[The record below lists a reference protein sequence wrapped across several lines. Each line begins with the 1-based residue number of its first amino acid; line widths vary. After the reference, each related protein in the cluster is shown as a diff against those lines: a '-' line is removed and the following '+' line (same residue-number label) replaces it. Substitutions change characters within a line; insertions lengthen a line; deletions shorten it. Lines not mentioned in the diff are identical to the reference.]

1 MKCLFLYRR
10 WNFIMF
16 FNNVINYGYF
26 TYFKKFV
33 ILRFDTNQFNFWIY
47 KKKKKFENLKIVNL
61 KKRFKFL

>member
-1 MKCLFLYRR
+1 
-10 WNFIMF
+10 MF